1 MKLNEINLSF
11 MSEFDNAIPTAFD
24 PFAEANAED
33 SGAGTKDYVHV
44 RVQQR
49 NGRKSLTTVQG
60 LKKEYSYNKIL
71 KDLKKEFCC
80 NGTVV
85 QDPELG
91 QVIQLQGDQRK
102 NVSTFLVQNPSF
114 MSEFDNAIPTA
125 FDPFAEAN
133 AEDSGA
139 GTKDYVHVRV
149 QQRNGRKSLTTVQG
163 LKKEYS
169 YNKILKDLKKEF
181 CCNGTVVQDPEL
193 GQVIQLQG
201 DQRKNVSTFLVQAG
215 IVKKENIKIHGF

>member
-1 MKLNEINLSF
+1 MWISHNVFGLLLGLFGKRSSCFSFVAKWYLGCPSCASDIYDKLFLFLMVICYIKFEPNVAFVYHVQVVSGLFDKQSF
-11 MSEFDNAIPTAFD
+11 MSDLDVQIPTAFD
-24 PFAEANAED
+24 PFADANAED
-33 SGAGTKDYVHV
+33 SSAGGKEYVHI

-60 LKKEYSYNKIL
+60 LKK
-71 KDLKKEFCC
+71 DF
-80 NGTVV
+80 
-85 QDPELG
+85 
-91 QVIQLQGDQRK
+91 
-102 NVSTFLVQNPSF
+102 
-114 MSEFDNAIPTA
+114 
-125 FDPFAEAN
+125 
-133 AEDSGA
+133 
-139 GTKDYVHVRV
+139 
-149 QQRNGRKSLTTVQG
+149 
-163 LKKEYS
+163 S